1 MNKNKKGFVLW
12 FTGLSG
18 AGKSTIAD
26 GVFEVLKTN
35 GIKIERLD
43 GDVVRENLTKSLGF
57 TKEDRD
63 ENIRRIGF
71 VANLLSRNDVGV
83 IASFISPY
91 QKQREELQRNVN
103 NYIEIYVNAPLD
115 VCEERDPKG
124 LYKKARKGE
133 IKNFTGISDPY
144 DEPQNPA
151 LELRTDRATPEEC
164 IQQAIL
170 YLEENEYV

>member
-71 VANLLSRNDVGV
+71 VANLLSRNEVGV

-103 NYIEIYVNAPLD
+103 NYIEIYVNASLE
-115 VCEERDPKG
+115 VCEARDPKG

-151 LELRTDRATPEEC
+151 LELRTDKATPEEC
-164 IQQAIL
+164 IAEVINFISKKI
-170 YLEENEYV
+170 YS